1 MKIFDGSSRPAV
13 NSLSISFF
21 ESQITS
27 FLGHNGAGKT
37 TTMYSTAKRQMPLEP
52 VEFFLPKSEQ
62 NENDYSIG
70 QGECVCSD
78 TIINCTLLFEAVSCL
93 FWPPASHCDCRKTS
107 CERIQVFICGQT
119 PQTERHTSESRTDH
133 APFLFFRSRSILTG
147 LYPPTSGT
155 AYVNGRDIRTD
166 FDSVRSSMGMCPQYN
181 ILFKQ

>member
-1 MKIFDGSSRPAV
+1 MEVLAPPSIPSASVSSRARSHPSWATTELEKQPQCTVPRKDKCHLSQWNFFYLKV
-13 NSLSISFF
+13 NRM
-21 ESQITS
+21 
-27 FLGHNGAGKT
+27 K
-37 TTMYSTAKRQMPLEP
+37 
-52 VEFFLPKSEQ
+52 
-62 NENDYSIG
+62 NDYSIG